1 MRINILIKFTFMHL
15 NPTWPR
21 MMGGGRGGGDHAP
34 SYKKCY
40 NFRKANGIDFKF
52 YDFS

>member
-15 NPTWPR
+15 NPTWPK
-21 MMGGGRGGGDHAP
+21 GGGNHPP

-52 YDFS
+52 YDFFLKFS